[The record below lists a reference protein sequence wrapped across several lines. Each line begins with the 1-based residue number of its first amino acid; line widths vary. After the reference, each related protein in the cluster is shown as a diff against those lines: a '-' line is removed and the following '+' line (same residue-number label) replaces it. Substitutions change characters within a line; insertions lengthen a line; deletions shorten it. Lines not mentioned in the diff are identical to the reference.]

1 MDIGSGFTLPHDHS
15 QRHFPTTARPKR
27 GLANRESFGTREN
40 HHRTVLCIV
49 MMVLVLLC
57 LVEQGNAQT
66 PRIQG
71 QGSAASGMGNAFTAQ
86 ADDPSALHYNPAGM
100 TQLRG
105 VQFMSGALFVGGS
118 TNYTSPTGVT
128 TVGNRDGSVAWP
140 PPTHFYLIANLKD
153 LGLNALGDL
162 TAGVGVT
169 VPFGSLT
176 QYLSNAPFSQTV
188 VFNTLPLMDIKP
200 TIAYKINDQ
209 LSVGLGA
216 DIYTFSTL
224 FGEGQ
229 LEIKSTSGPNGT
241 GALREVNGSG
251 TGAGFNMSLM
261 YTPFRNAE
269 GKPLANFGVVYRSQ
283 AVVPLKGQFLSNGA
297 VVADTSANL
306 ALPQIISG
314 GIALWPIRDQEHEW
328 KLELDLDYVG
338 WRSFRTTAISLS
350 NGTGIPVVQDWRD
363 SFNFMFG
370 MEYKF
375 LKLER
380 LPEWDLALRAGYTYQ
395 QTQMPTQ
402 TFNPGIPSAN
412 THIPSFGIGF
422 LCHENGSFFGL
433 TRCGNLGIG
442 GVKPKAFGL
451 DFSFQMAYYENRTI
465 ANPAG
470 TPGFNP
476 AINGIYKTSIPA
488 GGVTLRFNY

>member
-1 MDIGSGFTLPHDHS
+1 MARHPSRCRFLGCSALALAATLLIP
-15 QRHFPTTARPKR
+15 
-27 GLANRESFGTREN
+27 
-40 HHRTVLCIV
+40 
-49 MMVLVLLC
+49 
-57 LVEQGNAQT
+57 VERVYAQT

-105 VQFMSGALFVGGS
+105 VQLMTGALFVGGS
-118 TNYTSPTGVT
+118 TEYTSPTGVT
-128 TVGNRDGSVAWP
+128 ATGNRDGSVAWP
-140 PPTHFYLIANLKD
+140 PPSHFFLVANLKD
-153 LGLNALGDL
+153 LGIHALGDM
-162 TAGVGVT
+162 TAGIGVT

-176 QYLSNAPFSQTV
+176 QWQTTAPFSQTV
-188 VFNTLPLMDIKP
+188 LFNTLPIIDIKP

-209 LSVGLGA
+209 LSIGLGA
-216 DIYTFSTL
+216 DIYTFSTI

-229 LEIKSTSGPNGT
+229 LEIRSTSGPNGT
-241 GALREVNGSG
+241 GAQREVNGSG
-251 TGAGFNMSLM
+251 TGAGFNASLM
-261 YTPFRNAE
+261 YTPFRNAD
-269 GKPLANFGVVYRSQ
+269 GNPLANVGLVYRSQ

-306 ALPQIISG
+306 ALPSIISG
-314 GIALWPIRDQEHEW
+314 GVALWPIRDQEHEW
-328 KLELDLDYVG
+328 KMEFDIDYVG

-350 NGTGIPVVQDWRD
+350 NGSGIPVVQNWRD
-363 SFNFMFG
+363 SFNAMIG

-380 LPEWDLALRAGYTYQ
+380 LPEWEMALRAGYTYQ
-395 QTQMPTQ
+395 QTQMPDQ

-412 THIPSFGIGF
+412 THIPSFGMGF
-422 LCHENGSFFGL
+422 LCNENGSFFGL
-433 TRCGNLGIG
+433 TKCGNLGIG
-442 GVKPKAFGL
+442 RMKPKALGIDL
-451 DFSFQMAYYENRTI
+451 SFQMAYYENRTI

-476 AINGIYKTSIPA
+476 AINGIYKTTIPA

>member
-1 MDIGSGFTLPHDHS
+1 MLRHRHLHRLFVCCFFTT
-15 QRHFPTTARPKR
+15 FTTL
-27 GLANRESFGTREN
+27 LALYT
-40 HHRTVLCIV
+40 
-49 MMVLVLLC
+49 
-57 LVEQGNAQT
+57 LVELSHAQT

-105 VQFMSGALFVGGS
+105 VQLMTGALFIGG
-118 TNYTSPTGVT
+118 TTHYTSPTGT
-128 TVGNRDGSVAWP
+128 TSVGDRDGSVAWP
-140 PPTHFYLIANLKD
+140 PPSHFYVTANLKD
-153 LGLNALGDL
+153 LGVTALGDM
-162 TAGVGVT
+162 TAGIGVT

-176 QYLSNAPFSQTV
+176 QWQTTAPFSQTV
-188 VFNTLPLMDIKP
+188 LFNTLPLLDIKP
-200 TIAYKINDQ
+200 TIAYRINDQ
-209 LSVGLGA
+209 LSLGLGA

-224 FGEGQ
+224 IGEGQ

-241 GALREVNGSG
+241 GLSREVNGSG
-251 TGAGFNMSLM
+251 TGAGFNLSLM

-269 GKPLANFGVVYRSQ
+269 GKPLANVGLVYRSQ

-297 VVADTSANL
+297 LVADASANL
-306 ALPQIISG
+306 VLPEIMSG

-328 KLELDLDYVG
+328 KLEFDIDYVG

-350 NGTGIPVVQDWRD
+350 NGSGIQVVQNWRD
-363 SFNFMFG
+363 SFNAMIG

-395 QTQMPTQ
+395 QTQMPDQ

-412 THIPSFGIGF
+412 THIPSVGVGV
-422 LCHENGSFFGL
+422 LCNENGSFLGL

-442 GVKPKAFGL
+442 SVKPKAVGMDL
-451 DFSFQMAYYENRTI
+451 SFQYVFYESRTI

-476 AINGIYKTSIPA
+476 AINGIYKSGIPA
-488 GGVTLRFNY
+488 GGISLRFNY